1 MGYGSKHMFS
11 KEEINMTRKYLRRC
25 SSSLTLL
32 TLTEMQMKTSLQFH
46 FTQVRTAKIKEIID
60 NQY

>member
-25 SSSLTLL
+25 SSSL